1 MYVSYVCNHLA
12 VLPEC
17 SNMMGTPITQAYKGT
32 YVYNIL
38 ARMQKI
44 KSMYTICTYQQRRFH
59 LVASFHQQFYSS
71 IPMNTPVITIN
82 Y

>member
-1 MYVSYVCNHLA
+1 MQVMYVRNHLA

-44 KSMYTICTYQQRRFH
+44 KSMYTICTYQQQRFH
-59 LVASFHQQFYSS
+59 LVASFHQQFYSAAPS
-71 IPMNTPVITIN
+71 SEDQVVL
-82 Y
+82 